1 MPDGAVMSASPS
13 TELHW
18 LPSDDTT
25 TQEEAVY
32 LYAIEKIYIYV
43 CAYGYLCMCVVCV
56 CMLCALVCV
65 CVCVVCTC
73 VVCVNTSS

>member
-1 MPDGAVMSASPS
+1 MIASSTAMDAMHDGAVMLASPS

-32 LYAIEKIYIYV
+32 LYAIEKIYIYS
-43 CAYGYLCMCVVCV
+43 AD
-56 CMLCALVCV
+56 
-65 CVCVVCTC
+65 
-73 VVCVNTSS
+73 